1 MRNRIP
7 CQRDAGTRLATALRR
22 RPFSTCNKGNRR
34 RLHAGNLS
42 CRAVSL
48 NNCPKCRPVDSHC
61 QKRKPV
67 VLSQKRMSCPISS
80 SFILDISTRF
90 LNHFIMAVIFAN
102 GECQC
107 QMTFLSLAF
116 FFCCRSSSGGSKVHV
131 WRCQFCWYRFWPI
144 FRAQKNC
151 KIPAC
156 RLGKQLSDFVFLGPL
171 LTWTLVHWASELQKL
186 LA

>member
-1 MRNRIP
+1 MY
-7 CQRDAGTRLATALRR
+7 
-22 RPFSTCNKGNRR
+22 
-34 RLHAGNLS
+34 
-42 CRAVSL
+42 
-48 NNCPKCRPVDSHC
+48 SHC
-61 QKRKPV
+61 QKRKLVHV
-67 VLSQKRMSCPISS
+67 VLPQKRMSCPISS
-80 SFILDISTRF
+80 SFILDTSTRF

-116 FFCCRSSSGGSKVHV
+116 FFVVGLLQGVRKFMSEDVNFVGIDFDPFSGLK
-131 WRCQFCWYRFWPI
+131 
-144 FRAQKNC
+144 KTL